1 MYVLALL
8 ERCHRTADRNDKEQA
23 IDLASR
29 FARGSVAVLFRS
41 TIHRST
47 EVHCYSACV
56 ASSGKLANKGSH
68 VAFMMDEKVLI
79 FGRMLSLI
87 MVINR

>member
-1 MYVLALL
+1 MQDTHQITELGYCEVTDDDNKLQTIRQL
-8 ERCHRTADRNDKEQA
+8 ER
-23 IDLASR
+23 
-29 FARGSVAVLFRS
+29 RGVLFRS

-79 FGRMLSLI
+79 IFGRMLNLI

>member
-1 MYVLALL
+1 MQDTHQITELGYCEVTDDDNKLQTIRQL
-8 ERCHRTADRNDKEQA
+8 ER
-23 IDLASR
+23 
-29 FARGSVAVLFRS
+29 RGVLFRS

-79 FGRMLSLI
+79 FGRMLNLI